1 MRYTVMVVEPNLDE
15 RKEIIR
21 TLIHAGYDA
30 LPVDPGAVLGELYR
44 LNYEMGFDD
53 TVQAVILS
61 DNVPTD
67 YVRALYRCLAE
78 MKQLAVI
85 GYGEKL
91 LAEAVTY
98 RISRSTDYLLIL
110 LREVCDSVNL
120 SAGRGS
126 ASNFAVQNDS
136 QYLAR

>member
-15 RKEIIR
+15 RKEIIC

-30 LPVDPGAVLGELYR
+30 LPVDPGAVLGKLYR

-78 MKQLAVI
+78 MTWAKKCKRGRPPTPKADTNSPTCDLGHTPYARYGQRDTSTAVRRW
-85 GYGEKL
+85 GAL
-91 LAEAVTY
+91 LVTHPQ
-98 RISRSTDYLLIL
+98 TVVM
-110 LREVCDSVNL
+110 E
-120 SAGRGS
+120 
-126 ASNFAVQNDS
+126 
-136 QYLAR
+136 